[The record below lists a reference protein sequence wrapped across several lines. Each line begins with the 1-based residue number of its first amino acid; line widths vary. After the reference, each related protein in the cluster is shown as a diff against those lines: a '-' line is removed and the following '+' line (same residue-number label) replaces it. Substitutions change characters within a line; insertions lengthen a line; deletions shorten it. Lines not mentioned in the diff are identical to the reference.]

1 MVGDDGDEEC
11 AHYLRIY
18 VGCMHWA
25 FGLLTGVIPYP
36 LTMRT
41 EDDYLERFTEEEIL
55 FNLLMVA
62 FGALAWTYI
71 TAKILDMLP
80 GKSLLSEV
88 GLASKRSAA
97 FDR

>member
-36 LTMRT
+36 VTMRT

-62 FGALAWTYI
+62 FGAL
-71 TAKILDMLP
+71 LQVMC
-80 GKSLLSEV
+80 SE
-88 GLASKRSAA
+88 GL
-97 FDR
+97 